1 MSSTLDACFKSAE
14 KVAIVSVAFLN
25 TVLISY
31 LHIQNDLETRK
42 KELAAEEAE
51 MSEQQQRLDAQRAI
65 ELYDELGS
73 ELASAFFL
81 VQTSMLI

>member
-1 MSSTLDACFKSAE
+1 MCETILM
-14 KVAIVSVAFLN
+14 
-25 TVLISY
+25 SY
-31 LHIQNDLETRK
+31 LYIQNDLETQK

-81 VQTSMLI
+81 MQPSMLI